1 MLEGLLLLADGG
13 VVLYALLGVLVV
25 TVVAVIPGL
34 GGVFAIV
41 ILLPFAFRLDPI
53 PAIALLI
60 AAAVVSGT
68 ANTVTS
74 VLLGVPGSS
83 TAVATVLDGYPMAK
97 RGEGTRAIAAGLTA
111 SALGGVFGGL
121 TLGLLIP
128 VMRPLVLLLGPAE
141 FLVIIAGALVTM
153 AAVGPGSPSR
163 IMMGVCLGLLLGTVG
178 LEPSTATERFTFGQ
192 LYLWDGLKIVPAMIG
207 LFAFAEMSALMRKGT
222 SIADLAAVR
231 ESNRRQIAQGIRDVL
246 TRKRLLLQSSL
257 VGVVV
262 GIAPGIGATAGQFM
276 AYGQATRTEGAVDEH
291 GRAFGEGRV
300 EGVIGADAATNSVD
314 GGSLIPTL
322 ALGIPGSV
330 PMAILMAVFISLG
343 VTPGVKLL
351 TENVDIVWMIIWLL
365 IGANL
370 VAAVVTMGITPLLAR
385 VAFVPTVFLVPPVLA
400 FCVAGAY
407 ATSNNFR
414 DVLVAFAFGFI
425 GIGLDKAGISR
436 VPFIIGFVLGPLLE
450 RYYLLSMR
458 LYGWGVLA
466 RPGVQTIIVVL
477 AVLTFAGPVR
487 RRLVGGGAQ
496 TDAQA
501 VVARAS
507 GQPDGAGRHVP
518 SPHDDEES
526 DR

>member
-1 MLEGLLLLADGG
+1 MLEGLMLLNEPG
-13 VVLYALLGVLVV
+13 VLLYALIGVLVV

-83 TAVATVLDGYPMAK
+83 TAVATVLDGYPMAQ

-111 SALGGVFGGL
+111 SALGGIFGGIC
-121 TLGLLIP
+121 LGLLIP

-141 FLVIIAGALVTM
+141 FLVIIAGALLTM
-153 AAVGPGSPSR
+153 AAVGPGSPSK
-163 IMMGVCLGLLLGTVG
+163 IMMGVSLGLLLGFVG

-207 LFAFAEMSALMRKGT
+207 LFAFAEMSDLMRKGT
-222 SIADLAAVR
+222 SIADVAQVR
-231 ESNRRQIAQGIRDVL
+231 ESNRSQITAGIRDVL
-246 TRKRLLLQSSL
+246 TRKRLLIQSSL
-257 VGVVV
+257 VGVII

-276 AYGQATRTEGAVDEH
+276 AYGQATRSEPKFDEEG
-291 GRAFGEGRV
+291 RQFGEGRV

-343 VTPGVKLL
+343 ITPGIGLL
-351 TENVDIVWMIIWLL
+351 TNNVSIVWMIIWLL

-370 VAAVVTMGITPLLAR
+370 VAATVTMAITPLLAR

-407 ATSNNFR
+407 ATSNNVG
-414 DVLVAFAFGFI
+414 DVLVAFLFGFI
-425 GIGLDKAGISR
+425 GIGLNKAGISR

-458 LYGWGVLA
+458 LYGWSALA
-466 RPGVQTIIVVL
+466 RPGVQVII
-477 AVLTFAGPVR
+477 AVLLVATFAGPLR
-487 RRLVGGGAQ
+487 QRLKQKGLSKTAPGASSIG
-496 TDAQA
+496 TMPLDAA
-501 VVARAS
+501 PTTKRA
-507 GQPDGAGRHVP
+507 
-518 SPHDDEES
+518 DD
-526 DR
+526 D

>member
-1 MLEGLLLLADGG
+1 MLEGLLLLNEPG
-13 VVLYALLGVLVV
+13 VLLYALLGVLVV

-41 ILLPFAFRLDPI
+41 ILLPFAFRLDPL

-83 TAVATVLDGYPMAK
+83 TAVATVLDGYPMAQ

-111 SALGGVFGGL
+111 SALGGIFGGIC
-121 TLGLLIP
+121 LGLLIP

-141 FLVIIAGALVTM
+141 FLVIIAGALITM
-153 AAVGPGSPSR
+153 AAVGPGSPPK
-163 IMMGVCLGLLLGTVG
+163 ILMGVCLGLLLGFVG

-207 LFAFAEMSALMRKGT
+207 LFAFAEMSDLMRKGT
-222 SIADLAAVR
+222 SIADVARLR
-231 ESNRRQIAQGIRDVL
+231 DSNRKQITAGIRDVL
-246 TRKRLLLQSSL
+246 GRKRLLVQSSL
-257 VGVVV
+257 VGVVI

-276 AYGQATRTEGAVDEH
+276 AYAQATRSEPEFDDQ
-291 GRAFGEGRV
+291 GRRFGEGRV

-343 VTPGVKLL
+343 ITPGIGLL
-351 TENVDIVWMIIWLL
+351 TTNVSIVWMIIWLL

-370 VAAVVTMGITPLLAR
+370 VAATVTMAITPVLAR

-407 ATSNNFR
+407 ATSNNVG
-414 DVLVAFAFGFI
+414 DVLVAFLFGFI
-425 GIGLDKAGISR
+425 GIGLNKAKISR

-458 LYGWGVLA
+458 LYGWSALG
-466 RPGVQTIIVVL
+466 RSGVQVIIVALLLV
-477 AVLTFAGPVR
+477 TFVGPLR
-487 RRLVGGGAQ
+487 
-496 TDAQA
+496 
-501 VVARAS
+501 ARQKS
-507 GQPDGAGRHVP
+507 RDRTSPQKQSTVDPVP
-518 SPHDDEES
+518 SGTSSNGEDD
-526 DR
+526 D